1 MEDSSRMTT
10 KFCEKNK
17 VFGYNSIKEI
27 MMSKSVNRR
36 DFIKTS
42 AVVGGLSVLPIR
54 FLGCSQEE
62 SADFL
67 TTLPQYDIYPK
78 FKTPQKLVR
87 YNSARLKDSFPGAD
101 TKSLSLLNPVLT
113 IFQGLIN
120 RKETR
125 LWLDLGSPSVDWLA
139 IYRQDG
145 YHIPEEEETDFAS
158 LIRRYA
164 PELDGYIIF
173 DPDMLHSL
181 NVAQTWGSL
190 ENWMVIPPDLE
201 TLIKSTGLV
210 LKEDLRNR
218 WPGRVPAY
226 EWAFE
231 NLFPRCSKHLIAN
244 YCVDYPGGVAYVDR
258 DFSTAGKA
266 FIMDLSAAVRQR
278 KEYRL
283 MNKIYA
289 QMETPGAVWG
299 WHCTRDHEHWA
310 VERSS
315 RKGLYTICTGM
326 PNLSVHG
333 GIKPKESSIPKQ
345 KKSPRQDLSAQK
357 NKIYISFLMTDGDS
371 MWVMNSLQ
379 RENWMPEK
387 KRAFPVSWGFLPLLA
402 DIAPAV
408 YKHYIRTQQP
418 DDYMFAGPAGA
429 GYTYSYMHPDP
440 PAFLRYSKFYMERCG
455 LNMAY
460 ITNWN
465 DYTNWQEVDVPSF
478 NDILFKELD
487 NCIGYV
493 RGMGESAFEPNYNF
507 KDKPFV
513 FCGEGLHMP
522 DKDDVATVRNF
533 IEANPNRPLFIA
545 LLANISIPTERMH
558 KITTAL
564 KDYPIEYV
572 RLDDLIYLIKSAYSQ
587 GLITEDLYPNREGN
601 EKILSMEAA
610 EKWPGAKASFEKLTP
625 ILTAQTKSEGLARM
639 NTKEAGLALG
649 QRITEED
656 SADILAFALSESMFS
671 LVKTLLN
678 YKGIYVNKRV
688 DAVNQFVTM
697 FSKWDDV
704 SALSILIHNWQH
716 WDELTFKWDEIV
728 SLGRK
733 LANVYKQADGVF
745 K

>member
-1 MEDSSRMTT
+1 
-10 KFCEKNK
+10 
-17 VFGYNSIKEI
+17 
-27 MMSKSVNRR
+27 MSKSLNRR

-42 AVVGGLSVLPIR
+42 ALVSGFSVLPIQ
-54 FLGCSQEE
+54 FFGCELKD

-67 TTLPQYDIYPK
+67 YTLPEYDIYPK

-87 YNSARLKDSFPGAD
+87 FNTAHLKSSFPDAD
-101 TKSLSLLNPVLT
+101 ARSLSLLNAVLT
-113 IFQGLIN
+113 IFQGLVN
-120 RKETR
+120 RRETR
-125 LWLDLGSPSVDWLA
+125 LWLDFGSGAVDWLA
-139 IYRQDG
+139 LYKQDG
-145 YHIPEEEETDFAS
+145 FNIPEEEETDFNA
-158 LIRRYA
+158 LIKRFSA
-164 PELDGYIIF
+164 ELDGYIIF
-173 DPDMLHSL
+173 DPEMLHSL

-190 ENWMVIPPDLE
+190 ENLMVITPDLE
-201 TLIKSTGLV
+201 PLVKSTGLT
-210 LKEDLRNR
+210 LKQDLRNR

-244 YCVDYPGGVAYVDR
+244 YCVDYPGGVSYVER
-258 DFSTAGKA
+258 DFSTAINA

-283 MNKIYA
+283 MDKIYA
-289 QMETPGAVWG
+289 QMKTPGAVWG

-326 PNLSVHG
+326 SNLSVHG
-333 GIKPKESSIPKQ
+333 GIKPKNTSIPSQ
-345 KKSPRQDLSAQK
+345 KKSPRQDLTAQK

-379 RENWMPEK
+379 QGNWSPEK
-387 KRAFPVSWGFLPLLA
+387 KREFPVSWGFLPLLA

-408 YKHYIRTQQP
+408 YKHYIATQQTN
-418 DDYMFAGPAGA
+418 DYMFAGPAGA

-440 PAFLRYSKFYMERCG
+440 SAFLRYSKFYMERCG

-478 NDILFKELD
+478 NNILFKELD

-493 RGMGESAFEPNYNF
+493 RGMGESAFEPHYNF

-533 IEANPNRPLFIA
+533 IEANPNRPLFIP
-545 LLANISIPTERMH
+545 LLANISIPVERMR

-564 KDYPIEYV
+564 KDYDIEYV
-572 RLDDLIYLIKSAYSQ
+572 RLDDMIHLIKSAYSQ

-601 EKILSMEAA
+601 ERVLSMEAA
-610 EKWPGAKASFEKLTP
+610 EKWPGTKASFEKLTP
-625 ILTAQTKSEGLARM
+625 ILTAPTKSAALVQM

-649 QRITEED
+649 QEITDED
-656 SADILAFALSESMFS
+656 SADILAFALSKSMFS
-671 LVKTLLN
+671 LVKNVLN

-688 DAVNQFVTM
+688 EAVNQFIAM
-697 FSKWDDV
+697 FSTWNDV
-704 SALSILIHNWQH
+704 DALSDLIHNWQH
-716 WDELTFKWDEIV
+716 WDELTFKWEEIV
-728 SLGRK
+728 ALGKK
-733 LANVYKQADGVF
+733 LGKVYHEADGLY